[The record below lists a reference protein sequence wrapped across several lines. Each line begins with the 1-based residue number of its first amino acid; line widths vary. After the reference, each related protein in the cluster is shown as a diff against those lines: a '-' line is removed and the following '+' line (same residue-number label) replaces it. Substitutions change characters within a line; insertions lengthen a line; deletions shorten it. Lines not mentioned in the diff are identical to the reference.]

1 MTECGEY
8 TGRNDPWS
16 TARKCQGVNKTE
28 RNTLS
33 QVQFVPAVSSA
44 LNLPQVRLINP
55 LRIDR
60 NPKYMAIFLH
70 WKTPS
75 QA

>member
-1 MTECGEY
+1 MPTES
-8 TGRNDPWS
+8 P
-16 TARKCQGVNKTE
+16 
-28 RNTLS
+28 
-33 QVQFVPAVSSA
+33 A
-44 LNLPQVRLINP
+44 LNLPQVRLII
-55 LRIDR
+55 LLGIDR

>member
-1 MTECGEY
+1 
-8 TGRNDPWS
+8 
-16 TARKCQGVNKTE
+16 
-28 RNTLS
+28 
-33 QVQFVPAVSSA
+33 VQFVPTESPA
-44 LNLPQVRLINP
+44 LNLPQVRLII
-55 LRIDR
+55 LLGIDR